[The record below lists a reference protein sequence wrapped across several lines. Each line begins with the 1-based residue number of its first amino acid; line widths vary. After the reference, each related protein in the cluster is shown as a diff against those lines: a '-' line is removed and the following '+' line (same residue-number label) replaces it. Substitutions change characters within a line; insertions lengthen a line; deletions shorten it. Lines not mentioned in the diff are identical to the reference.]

1 MRKTMIVANWKMNV
15 LTSDE
20 AKRLAGDIDDAITPL
35 PEDEAVVAVCPPAAW
50 LYAVLPE
57 YHFMGGTIK
66 VGAQN
71 IHPKESGAFTGEMS
85 AEMAADFAQ
94 YAIVGHS
101 ERRALFGETDEIVA
115 AKAAAA
121 VRAGLSPIL
130 CVGEPESVRDAGNAN
145 KHVAAQLSA
154 GLASVEDLSGVVVA
168 YEPVWAIGTGRA
180 ATPELAQDMI
190 GGLRQSLRA
199 RFGDAADETS
209 ILYGGSVN
217 ADNIIDYVRQPDVDG
232 ALVGGASLEAESF
245 ISIARGAM
253 WAAGIRYTPW
263 VERDSTPPLYKREPW
278 TPPARYLSADDGE
291 TAG

>member
-1 MRKTMIVANWKMNV
+1 MIVANWKMNV
-15 LTSDE
+15 STSAE
-20 AKRLAGDIDDAITPL
+20 AKKLAGDIDDALVHL
-35 PEDEAVVAVCPPAAW
+35 PEDEVVVAVCPPAVW
-50 LYAVLPE
+50 LHAVRHE
-57 YHFMGGTIK
+57 YHFMGGTTK

-71 IHPKESGAFTGEMS
+71 IHAEESGAFTGEMS
-85 AEMAADFAQ
+85 AEMASDFAK

-115 AKAAAA
+115 AKVGAA

-130 CVGEPESVRDAGNAN
+130 CVGEPESVRDSGNAN
-145 KHVAAQLSA
+145 EYAAAQLDA

-190 GGLRQSLRA
+190 GGLRESLRA
-199 RFGDAADETS
+199 RFGDAADETP

-217 ADNIIDYVRQPDVDG
+217 ADNIIDYVRQPDIDG
-232 ALVGGASLEAESF
+232 ALVGSASLEAESF
-245 ISIARGAM
+245 ISIARGAI
-253 WAAGIRYTPW
+253 WASSIEYTPW
-263 VERDSTPPLYKREPW
+263 TESDEAPPMFKREPW
-278 TPPARYLSADDGE
+278 TPPARYLPADDGG